1 MVGVGNV
8 KVGVGTAG
16 ITESLL
22 PLLLLVLLVAC
33 WLPAGSPR
41 LGWHP

>member
-22 PLLLLVLLVAC
+22 PSLYTGPGAYNNI
-33 WLPAGSPR
+33 
-41 LGWHP
+41 